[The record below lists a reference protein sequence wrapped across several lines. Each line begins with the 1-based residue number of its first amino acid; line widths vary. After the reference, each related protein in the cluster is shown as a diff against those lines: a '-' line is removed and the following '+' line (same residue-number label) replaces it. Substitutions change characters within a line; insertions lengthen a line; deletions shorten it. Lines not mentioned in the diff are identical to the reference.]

1 VRRRRPS
8 LRSAKINVVDAPRPP
23 DPLDVDAPDAPGDA
37 ARGPIVEL
45 MRKVAFAGLGAL
57 FMTEEGIRSLAGQL
71 KLPKEALGFILS
83 QAERTKDEV
92 GRVISEEVRRFLRSD
107 KLRADFLQLLSGMKL
122 EVTAHVRLVPDAEHK
137 PGEPP
142 RPRVEVTG
150 VKTKGPRKKSE

>member
-1 VRRRRPS
+1 MVDASRDDDD
-8 LRSAKINVVDAPRPP
+8 LGVDAPG
-23 DPLDVDAPDAPGDA
+23 APGDA
-37 ARGPIVEL
+37 TRGPIVEL

-71 KLPKEALGFILS
+71 KLPKEALGFVLS

-92 GRVISEEVRRFLRSD
+92 GRVLSEEVRRFLRSD
-107 KLRADFLQLLSGMKL
+107 KLREEFVQLLSGMRV
-122 EVTAHVRLVPDAEHK
+122 EVTAHVRLVPDPERK

-150 VKTKGPRKKSE
+150 VRTKGSRKKSE

>member
-1 VRRRRPS
+1 M
-8 LRSAKINVVDAPRPP
+8 
-23 DPLDVDAPDAPGDA
+23 DAPDSPGDA
-37 ARGPIVEL
+37 VRGPIVEL

-71 KLPKEALGFILS
+71 KLPKEALGFVLS

-92 GRVISEEVRRFLRSD
+92 GRVLSEEVRRFLRSD
-107 KLRADFLQLLSGMKL
+107 KLREEFLQLLSGMRV
-122 EVTAHVRLVPDAEHK
+122 EITAHVRLVPDPEHK

-150 VKTKGPRKKSE
+150 VRPKGPRKKSE

>member
-1 VRRRRPS
+1 
-8 LRSAKINVVDAPRPP
+8 VVDAP

-37 ARGPIVEL
+37 TRGPIVEV

-71 KLPKEALGFILS
+71 KLPKEALGFVLS

-92 GRVISEEVRRFLRSD
+92 GRVLSEEVRRFLRSD
-107 KLRADFLQLLSGMKL
+107 KLREEFLQLLSGMRV
-122 EVTAHVRLVPDAEHK
+122 EVTAHVRLVPDPERK

-150 VKTKGPRKKSE
+150 VRTKGSRKKSE

>member
-1 VRRRRPS
+1 
-8 LRSAKINVVDAPRPP
+8 VVDAP
-23 DPLDVDAPDAPGDA
+23 DPLDVDVPDAPGDA
-37 ARGPIVEL
+37 TRGPIVEL

-71 KLPKEALGFILS
+71 KLPKEALGFVLS

-92 GRVISEEVRRFLRSD
+92 GRVLSEEVRRFLRSD
-107 KLRADFLQLLSGMKL
+107 KLREEFVQLLSGMRV
-122 EVTAHVRLVPDAEHK
+122 EVTAHVRLVPDPERK

-150 VKTKGPRKKSE
+150 VRTKGSRKKSE

>member
-1 VRRRRPS
+1 M
-8 LRSAKINVVDAPRPP
+8 VDAPRHP

>member
-1 VRRRRPS
+1 M
-8 LRSAKINVVDAPRPP
+8 VDAPRHE
-23 DPLDVDAPDAPGDA
+23 DPLDDDPDAASDGQ
-37 ARGPIVEL
+37 RGPIVEV

-71 KLPKEALGFILS
+71 KLPKEALGFVLS

-107 KLRADFLQLLSGMKL
+107 KLRSEFLQLLSGMRV
-122 EVTAHVRLVPDAEHK
+122 EVTAHVRLVPDPERK
-137 PGEPP
+137 PGEPA

-150 VKTKGPRKKSE
+150 VRTRGPRKKPE